1 MQEKIIEIIVYILSE
16 IKNRK
21 QISDIDLKKLA
32 KIGYTESEINTA
44 FAWIYSRINQGE
56 NIFKGKERST
66 KSKRFFHEIEKDILT
81 TDAMGY
87 LITLFEL
94 GILSDTDEELLL
106 DKIFYSGFEIID
118 KAELKFLIA
127 SIILG
132 LENRSDKLGRFALQN
147 NETIH

>member
-21 QISDIDLKKLA
+21 QIGDIDLKKLA

-56 NIFKGKERST
+56 NIFKGKKRSS

-87 LITLFEL
+87 LISLFEL
-94 GILSDTDEELLL
+94 GLLSDTDDELIF
-106 DKIFYSGFEIID
+106 DKIFYSGFEIIG
-118 KAELKFLIA
+118 KAELKILLA
-127 SIILG
+127 SIILD
-132 LENRSDKLGRFALQN
+132 LDNKSDKLDRLVLQN
-147 NETIH
+147 NDTIH

>member
-21 QISDIDLKKLA
+21 QIGDIDLKKLA

-56 NIFKGKERST
+56 NIFKGKKRST

-87 LITLFEL
+87 LISLFEL
-94 GILSDTDEELLL
+94 GLLSDTDDELIF
-106 DKIFYSGFEIID
+106 DKIFYSGFEIIG
-118 KAELKFLIA
+118 KAELKILLA
-127 SIILG
+127 SIILD
-132 LENRSDKLGRFALQN
+132 LDNKSDKLDRLVLQN
-147 NETIH
+147 NDTIH

>member
-21 QISDIDLKKLA
+21 QIGDIDLKKLA

-56 NIFKGKERST
+56 NIFKGKKRST

-81 TDAMGY
+81 TDALGY
-87 LITLFEL
+87 LISLFEL
-94 GILSDTDEELLL
+94 GLLSDTDEELIF
-106 DKIFYSGFEIID
+106 DKIFYSGFEIIG
-118 KAELKFLIA
+118 KSELKILLA
-127 SIILG
+127 SIILD
-132 LENRSDKLGRFALQN
+132 LENKSDKLDRLILQN
-147 NETIH
+147 NDTIH

>member
-21 QISDIDLKKLA
+21 QIGDIDLKKLA

-56 NIFKGKERST
+56 NIFKGKKRLS
-66 KSKRFFHEIEKDILT
+66 KSKRFFHDIEKDILT

-87 LITLFEL
+87 LISLFEL
-94 GILSDTDEELLL
+94 GLLSDTDDELIF
-106 DKIFYSGFEIID
+106 DKIFYSGFEIIG
-118 KAELKFLIA
+118 KAELKILLA
-127 SIILG
+127 SIILD
-132 LENRSDKLGRFALQN
+132 LDNKSDKLDRLVLQN
-147 NETIH
+147 NDTIH